1 MEITYDEIEDVLF
14 IRFSTDKIV
23 QDISYGWN
31 VNVGITEKGIGQITV
46 LDADAAGLLPLH
58 VKPYEMV
65 KAA

>member
-1 MEITYDEIEDVLF
+1 MEIFYDETEDVLF
-14 IRFSTDKIV
+14 IRFSSDRII